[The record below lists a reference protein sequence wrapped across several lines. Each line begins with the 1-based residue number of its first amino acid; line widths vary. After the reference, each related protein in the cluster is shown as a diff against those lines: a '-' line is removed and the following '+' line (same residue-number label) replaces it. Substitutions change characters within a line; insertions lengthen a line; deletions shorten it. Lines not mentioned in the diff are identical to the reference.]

1 MSEQMGMYNG
11 WSNRETWVVNL
22 WIAND
27 GYAGGIDNVIDA
39 IRDWKKED
47 ADLSKEDLVDKTAE
61 YLEQSITENLDEEMG
76 TYGKAGLGT
85 DLFNGALALVDWYE
99 LAESYVEDAE
109 NE

>member
-22 WIAND
+22 WIQND
-27 GYAGGIDNVIDA
+27 GYAGGIDGVMEVVK
-39 IRDWKKED
+39 DWRKEDED
-47 ADLSKEDLVDKTAE
+47 ADKDELVSKAAE
-61 YLEQSITENLDEEMG
+61 WLEETITETLDEEMG

-99 LAESYVEDAE
+99 LAESYVEDAQ